1 MKTIG
6 DVNMQTCLLNL
17 VGFGLLSGDYTDR
30 RTLPLGIKRTGWGA
44 DHSPSSS
51 EEVKDG
57 GDIPPLSNTSSWRGA
72 WLLRQRDDCTLLHIP
87 CTIWELIWQ
96 TAWKCNDWHL
106 TSVFGVCYNW
116 PRGIYLR
123 GKLVLSMC
131 QCERERRLDMCSDQY
146 VRNGWR
152 ISTAEARLQVSS
164 QTTLTYGAEE
174 SSCWQ

>member
-57 GDIPPLSNTSSWRGA
+57 GDIPPLSNTSS
-72 WLLRQRDDCTLLHIP
+72 
-87 CTIWELIWQ
+87 
-96 TAWKCNDWHL
+96 
-106 TSVFGVCYNW
+106 
-116 PRGIYLR
+116 
-123 GKLVLSMC
+123 
-131 QCERERRLDMCSDQY
+131 
-146 VRNGWR
+146 
-152 ISTAEARLQVSS
+152 
-164 QTTLTYGAEE
+164 
-174 SSCWQ
+174 